1 MSLKVW
7 KIWQMYM
14 NQENKKYKI
23 GIIGHTKGIG
33 KAIADL
39 FKEKQF
45 EVIGL
50 SRSNGYD
57 LSKNQQNIIDKIN
70 QCEYVVINA
79 YAGNNQLRLLQ
90 KIYKKYQNQNK
101 KIVVIT
107 STSGTL
113 IGIDN
118 THNTP
123 TYKEYCRSKKELIE
137 YIENVQQE
145 LVMKPLSIFDICPDT
160 VDTEMSAG
168 LWEEW
173 PKLKADEVAEAVR
186 YCFESKFNINK
197 IVLQKN
203 AS

>member
-1 MSLKVW
+1 MKKEKEKN
-7 KIWQMYM
+7 KIC
-14 NQENKKYKI
+14 
-23 GIIGHTKGIG
+23 IIGHTQGIG
-33 KAIADL
+33 KAVADL

-57 LSKNQQNIIDKIN
+57 LSKNQQNIMDKID

-90 KIYKKYQNQNK
+90 KIYEKYQNQNK
-101 KIVVIT
+101 KIAVIT

-118 THNTP
+118 THGTP
-123 TYKEYCRSKKELIE
+123 TYKEYCRLKKELIE
-137 YIENVQQE
+137 YIEDIQQE
-145 LVMKPLSIFDICPDT
+145 LVMKPLSVFDICPDT

-168 LWEEW
+168 LWTDW
-173 PKLKADEVAEAVR
+173 PKLKTNEVAEAVR

-197 IVLQKN
+197 MVLQKN
-203 AS
+203 AT

>member
-1 MSLKVW
+1 MKKEKKKN
-7 KIWQMYM
+7 KIC
-14 NQENKKYKI
+14 
-23 GIIGHTKGIG
+23 IIGHTQGIG
-33 KAIADL
+33 KAIVEL
-39 FKEKQF
+39 FEQKQF

-57 LSKNQQNIIDKIN
+57 LIKNQQNIMDKID
-70 QCEYVVINA
+70 QCEYIVINA
-79 YAGNNQLRLLQ
+79 YAGNSQLRLLQ

-101 KIVVIT
+101 KVAVIT
-107 STSGTL
+107 STSGTSV
-113 IGIDN
+113 GIDN

-123 TYKEYCRSKKELIE
+123 TYKEYCRLKKELIE
-137 YIENVQQE
+137 YIEDIQQE
-145 LVMKPLSIFDICPDT
+145 LVMKPLSVFDICPDT

-173 PKLKADEVAEAVR
+173 PKLKTNEVAEAVR

-203 AS
+203 AI

>member
-1 MSLKVW
+1 MKKEKEKN
-7 KIWQMYM
+7 KIC
-14 NQENKKYKI
+14 
-23 GIIGHTKGIG
+23 IIGHTQGIG

-57 LSKNQQNIIDKIN
+57 LSKNQQIIMDKIDD
-70 QCEYVVINA
+70 CEYVVINA

-101 KIVVIT
+101 KIAVIT

-113 IGIDN
+113 TGIDN
-118 THNTP
+118 NHSTP

-137 YIENVQQE
+137 YIDDIQQE
-145 LVMKPLSIFDICPDT
+145 LIMKPLSVFDICPDT
-160 VDTEMSAG
+160 VDTKMSAD

-173 PKLKADEVAEAVR
+173 PKLKTDEVAEAVR

-197 IVLQKN
+197 MVLQKN
-203 AS
+203 ES